1 MVAINL
7 KNYAKYVGAVPK
19 GKKKNRT
26 REPILTADIEMLLEA
41 LKRENKHGLRAI
53 CVLSGVYGIRIS
65 EIANMKIKDGKVE
78 ITTLKQNVKTM
89 LEEPHTR
96 IVEPLDL
103 PNLPNLGK
111 EIVADLESGKI
122 KFPDPILRAIAKSD
136 DEKGYKEIGER
147 FGKMINRFWFWKELK
162 TKYSNLV
169 PYSFRHSFAWRGS
182 METVPA
188 IPYRVLADLLGH
200 DLDTHLKYYGKWSNN
215 AENKKRI
222 EEANKNNAEK
232 YVLART

>member
-1 MVAINL
+1 
-7 KNYAKYVGAVPK
+7 
-19 GKKKNRT
+19 
-26 REPILTADIEMLLEA
+26 
-41 LKRENKHGLRAI
+41 
-53 CVLSGVYGIRIS
+53 
-65 EIANMKIKDGKVE
+65 
-78 ITTLKQNVKTM
+78 M
-89 LEEPHTR
+89 LEEPHRR

-122 KFPDPILRAIAKSD
+122 KFPDPILKAIAKSD
-136 DEKGYKEIGER
+136 NEKGYKEIGER

-232 YVLART
+232 YDKEYSKERQEIRKYIREDDRKTKAQGGTIDWGYLLNAADGW